1 MSRNGII
8 RWKVAVGVLAVLL
21 VAAVSVLV
29 GTYILAG
36 SSPLAMGGA
45 DSADSSAG
53 WAVDEGRA
61 QEEMAMDGDTAATAP
76 VPTEDQLVRYASL
89 GLRVPDVAGAV
100 EEIRT
105 AARAAGGYIQTS
117 DLYTDGGYPRP
128 IEDGAAA
135 EPTTLTGGYL
145 TVRVVDT
152 ALDSFLDAVRGMG
165 DVTAE
170 SISSQDVTTQYTDL
184 DARIPILEAERESL
198 TAMLARATTV
208 EEELMIRD
216 RLVAVTAEL
225 RSLLDQRAALADRDT
240 MATVTISLTVPPSA
254 LPASSVE
261 IPWFSWYELQ
271 QAVAA
276 GVAGF
281 QRIVYGLLTALIATA
296 PLWIPLGIVLAV
308 RRRRRARVAT
318 TAPATATPA
327 GTTTAPAV
335 TTAAPASSGPADTDT
350 GHEDNSQPRE

>member
-1 MSRNGII
+1 MSRNSII

-36 SSPLAMGGA
+36 SSPLAMGGS
-45 DSADSSAG
+45 DSADSG
-53 WAVDEGRA
+53 TEWAVDESR
-61 QEEMAMDGDTAATAP
+61 QYEEATADMAAGADADGMAP
-76 VPTEDQLVRYASL
+76 VPQEDQLVRYASL
-89 GLRVPDVAGAV
+89 GLRVQDVTGAV
-100 EEIRT
+100 EEIRS

-117 DLYTDGGYPRP
+117 DLYTDGGYPQP
-128 IEDGAAA
+128 LEDGAAA

-145 TVRVVDT
+145 TVRVVDS

-225 RSLLDQRAALADRDT
+225 RSLLDQRAALSDRDT
-240 MATVTISLTVPPSA
+240 MATVSISLTVPPSA

-281 QRIVYGLLTALIATA
+281 QTIVYGLLTALIATA

-308 RRRRRARVAT
+308 RRRRRAPVAAT
-318 TAPATATPA
+318 APVTAAPATAPAAAPGGTPA
-327 GTTTAPAV
+327 A
-335 TTAAPASSGPADTDT
+335 GPAD
-350 GHEDNSQPRE
+350 EDAGTNSQP